1 MWAGGTGVAH
11 DQLLQSFTS
20 GGLILMLLNKKSVHS
35 DRPIPQNAI
44 ITFRLSGIGEY
55 GLGISAPI
63 AACSKDFYHLQNN
76 Y

>member
-1 MWAGGTGVAH
+1 
-11 DQLLQSFTS
+11 
-20 GGLILMLLNKKSVHS
+20 MLLSKKSVQS

-44 ITFRLSGIGEY
+44 ITFRLSDINEY
-55 GLGISAPI
+55 WLGISAPI